1 MVNENIIDK
10 YAKLLV
16 DYSLSIEK
24 GDRLLVKS
32 TTLAEPLVRAVY
44 REALI
49 RGAIVEV
56 DLDFEDKGNLLL
68 KHGEQAALEHKPTL
82 FEKAINEFDA
92 YLNIRAP
99 FSLKWGDIDKEKN
112 AIHQK
117 AMEPI
122 FQTYFDR
129 TADRRL
135 KRSLCQYPTQAA
147 ADAAEMSLEEYS
159 EFIFSA
165 CKLFEEDPKQA
176 WINLRNNQQ
185 SIVDKLNSCTEI
197 RYLSPNMDIS
207 FNTKGRTWINSDG
220 QTNMPSGEVFT
231 SPIEDSANGYITFT
245 YPAIYRGV
253 EVELVKLEVKDGY
266 IESWTAAKGQEFLD
280 EIFKLEGARRF
291 GEAAIGTNYDINR
304 ITKNILFD
312 EKIGGSIH
320 MAIGQS
326 YAQAGGKN
334 ISSVHWDMISDMQNG
349 GKVFAD
355 GEKIY
360 ENGKFLI

>member
-1 MVNENIIDK
+1 MVNQNLISK

-16 DYSLSIEK
+16 EYSLSIEK
-24 GDRLLVKS
+24 GDKLLIKS
-32 TTLAEPLVRAVY
+32 TTLAEPLVREVY
-44 REALI
+44 KEALI
-49 RGAIVEV
+49 LGAIVEV
-56 DLDFEDKGNLLL
+56 DLDFENKGNYLL
-68 KHGEQAALEHKPTL
+68 KHGNREALEHKPTL
-82 FEKAINEFDA
+82 FDKAINEFDA

-99 FSLKWGDIDKEKN
+99 FTLKRGDVDKEKN

-135 KRSLCQYPTQAA
+135 KRSLCQYPTQAS
-147 ADAAEMSLEEYS
+147 ADAAEMTLEEYS
-159 EFIFSA
+159 DFIFSA
-165 CKLFEEDPKQA
+165 CKLYEDNPMQA
-176 WINLRNNQQ
+176 WIELRKNQQ
-185 SIVDKLNSCTEI
+185 AIVDKLNSCTKI
-197 RYLSPNMDIS
+197 RYQSPHMDIS
-207 FNTKGRTWINSDG
+207 FSTEGRTWINSDG

-231 SPIEDSANGYITFT
+231 SPVEDSVNGFITFT

-253 EVELVKLEVKDGY
+253 EVEGVKLEVKDGY
-266 IESWTAAKGQEFLD
+266 INSWFADKGKEFLD
-280 EIFKLEGARRF
+280 EIFSLEGSRRF
-291 GEAAIGTNYDINR
+291 GEAAIGTNYGINR

-334 ISSVHWDMISDMQNG
+334 TSSIHWDMISDMQNG
-349 GKVFAD
+349 GIVYAD

>member
-1 MVNENIIDK
+1 MVNENLLNK

-16 DYSLSIEK
+16 DYSLSLEK
-24 GDRLLVKS
+24 GDKLLIKS
-32 TTLAEPLVRAVY
+32 TTLAEPLVKAVY
-44 REALI
+44 KEALI
-49 RGAIVEV
+49 CGAIVEV

-68 KHGEQAALEHKPTL
+68 KYGQQDALVHKPSL

-99 FSLKWGDIDKEKN
+99 FSLKLGDVDKAKRT
-112 AIHQK
+112 IHQK

-147 ADAAEMSLEEYS
+147 ADAAEMTLEEYS
-159 EFIFSA
+159 AFIFSA
-165 CKLFEEDPKQA
+165 CKLNEENPKKA
-176 WINLRNNQQ
+176 WIGLRKNQQ
-185 SIVDKLNSCTEI
+185 AIVDKLNSCTHV
-197 RYLSPNMDIS
+197 RYQSPHMDIS
-207 FNTKGRTWINSDG
+207 FRTEGRTWINSDG

-253 EVELVKLEVKDGY
+253 EVEQVKLEVKDGY

-280 EIFKLEGARRF
+280 EIFKLKGSRRF

-334 ISSVHWDMISDMQNG
+334 NSSIHWDMISDMRNG
-349 GKVFAD
+349 GEVFAD

-360 ENGKFLI
+360 ENGQFLI